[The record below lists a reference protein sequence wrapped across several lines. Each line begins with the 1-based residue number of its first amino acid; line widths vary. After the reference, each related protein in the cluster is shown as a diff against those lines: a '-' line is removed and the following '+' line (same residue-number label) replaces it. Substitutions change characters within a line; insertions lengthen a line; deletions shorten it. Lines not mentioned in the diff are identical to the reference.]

1 MAKRRRGNATQ
12 TMLAETLRMQ
22 ARLLA
27 LLEFGERRRERSR
40 SRRRYSEYRGVREQ
54 TAPRRA
60 YLRARSDSMSPPPKR
75 EGWKPRAVL
84 SARWNVKQEKQQDE
98 RYFPKKFPPVSS
110 PFLPPPPPPPSR
122 RAAFRPDSGAATP
135 AQHTTEKA
143 DRRAVLSARWD
154 AGDAAYLRFMDQRFT
169 ELMDETLW
177 SMSQQQDG
185 KARG

>member
-1 MAKRRRGNATQ
+1 MQK
-12 TMLAETLRMQ
+12 MIAETLRMQ
-22 ARLLA
+22 ARMLT
-27 LLEFGERRRERSR
+27 LLEYGERRRGRSR

-60 YLRARSDSMSPPPKR
+60 YLRARSDSMRPPPKR

-110 PFLPPPPPPPSR
+110 PFLPPPPPSR

-154 AGDAAYLRFMDQRFT
+154 AGEQEQGATDAAYLRFMDQRFT

-185 KARG
+185 KARGWF